1 MSARWA
7 QLGRLAILGAL
18 TGVSGAHGAGFDIRE
33 AQARLE
39 HQHLIVTAAL
49 DLRLSGAV
57 EQALVKGIALDV
69 LIEFRLYQTR
79 RYWWDR
85 RVGEWT
91 LRTQIQYHAL
101 SGLYLVTV
109 QGNKEPS
116 TFSSLQGALK
126 YMGTLTRISLPLP
139 PEIAAQGGP
148 DSLGMRVRVDRES
161 LPAPLRPMAYT
172 LAAWRLKSEWRRWA
186 LGN

>member
-1 MSARWA
+1 MSARWVRR
-7 QLGRLAILGAL
+7 GRLAILWAL
-18 TGVSGAHGAGFDIRE
+18 IGVSGAHGAGFSIRE
-33 AQARLE
+33 AQARMAG
-39 HQHLIVTAAL
+39 QDLIVTAAL
-49 DLRLSGAV
+49 DLKLSEAV
-57 EQALVKGIALDV
+57 EQALVKGIALDI

-91 LRTQIQYHAL
+91 LRTRIWYHAL
-101 SGLYLVTV
+101 SGLYLVSV
-109 QGNKEPS
+109 QGSKEPS

-126 YMGTLTRISLPLP
+126 YLGTLTRISLPLP
-139 PEIAAQGGP
+139 PEIAAGGGP
-148 DSLGMRVRVDRES
+148 DAFGMRVRVDRES

-172 LAAWRLKSEWRRWA
+172 LAAWRLKSEWRRWT